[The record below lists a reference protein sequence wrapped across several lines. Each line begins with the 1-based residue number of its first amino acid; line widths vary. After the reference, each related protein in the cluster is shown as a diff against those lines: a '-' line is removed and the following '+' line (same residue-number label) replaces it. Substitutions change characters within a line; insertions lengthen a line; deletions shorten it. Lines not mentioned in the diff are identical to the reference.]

1 MKKRITKKGYRVL
14 AIVWTLAAA
23 SMAVAFVR
31 RLPQFNLLLFL
42 LLALSVLTAGNFWQ
56 AHRRTPEDAPPDL
69 FSTPPRF
76 AENPVL
82 FDDIPETHTQP
93 FQKDSEENTHE

>member
-1 MKKRITKKGYRVL
+1 MRKKIPKSGYRVL

-31 RLPQFNLLLFL
+31 RLPQFNLPLFL
-42 LLALSVLTAGNFWQ
+42 LLALSVLTAANFWQ
-56 AHRRTPEDAPPDL
+56 SHRRTPEEAPPDL

-76 AENPVL
+76 ADNPVL
-82 FDDIPETHTQP
+82 FDDIPEPCAKP
-93 FQKDSEENTHE
+93 FHKDSEENTHE